1 MVHIPA
7 IAVAL
12 DAGDVGGEEVEAV
25 AVEVAAVA
33 VPAAAWV
40 GCGGR

>member
-25 AVEVAAVA
+25 AVAIAAVV
-33 VPAAAWV
+33 VPAGAWV
-40 GCGGR
+40 GRGGR